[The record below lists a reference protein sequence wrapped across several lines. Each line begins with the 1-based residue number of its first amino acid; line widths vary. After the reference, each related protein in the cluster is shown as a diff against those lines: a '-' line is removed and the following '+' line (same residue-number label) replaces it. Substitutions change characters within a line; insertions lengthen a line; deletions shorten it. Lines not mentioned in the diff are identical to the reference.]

1 MGLARLSHLELDGG
15 VLAFAL
21 GLTLATALVFGLAP
35 AWLSSSAD
43 LNEALKQGTR
53 GSTEGCTRGRF
64 RATLVVVEIAMAVTL
79 LACSGLLIRSFLKTA
94 AYQTGFNSKGTALV
108 RLDLSGKNYEKP
120 EQRVAFIRSLVA
132 RVQSAAGV
140 EAVGT
145 TTHFPMSGIA
155 RRPKAGFEIAGR
167 PAIATTER
175 PLAQIF
181 SVSPDYFRAMGIP
194 LKQGR
199 SFSDH
204 DDANSRRV
212 AIINQTFARQH
223 FPDQDPI
230 GRRIM
235 IANPSDR
242 WREIVGIVG
251 DVAQEDVGEVPSA
264 QLYESH
270 AQTGNSGVVV
280 VRGHGDPAVLP
291 AIVKKEVQALDPD
304 LPVGDVGTVESF
316 FRDKVM
322 TRRLMMHLLTAF
334 AVIGLFIAA
343 IGIYGVMAF
352 SVNQRTVEIGIR
364 MALGAQTQDVLRLIL
379 RQGAWLVGIGITIGI
394 GGTFVAGRA
403 MESQLYNTSGTDPVS
418 ILAITVFFA
427 AVAALACWLPAR
439 RATKVDPIV
448 ALRAE

>member
-1 MGLARLSHLELDGG
+1 
-15 VLAFAL
+15 
-21 GLTLATALVFGLAP
+21 
-35 AWLSSSAD
+35 
-43 LNEALKQGTR
+43 
-53 GSTEGCTRGRF
+53 
-64 RATLVVVEIAMAVTL
+64 
-79 LACSGLLIRSFLKTA
+79 
-94 AYQTGFNSKGTALV
+94 
-108 RLDLSGKNYEKP
+108 
-120 EQRVAFIRSLVA
+120 
-132 RVQSAAGV
+132 
-140 EAVGT
+140 
-145 TTHFPMSGIA
+145 
-155 RRPKAGFEIAGR
+155 
-167 PAIATTER
+167 
-175 PLAQIF
+175 
-181 SVSPDYFRAMGIP
+181 
-194 LKQGR
+194 
-199 SFSDH
+199 
-204 DDANSRRV
+204 
-212 AIINQTFARQH
+212 
-223 FPDQDPI
+223 
-230 GRRIM
+230 M